1 MPSTEKSLYYM
12 SSALL
17 SSISVGLMGYAMS
30 TQWATITMECGR
42 GGSDLFNGTATINLE
57 LFSGHLNRISC
68 PSFGATASFQVFP
81 ELIETGVAP
90 LILHAAVLCMLVLCL
105 LFSALSI
112 LISLYNS
119 VSNPYETYMG
129 PVGVYVCSSISAC
142 LSFLVLIIF
151 VINVIVTNMAENLA
165 QNIGDT
171 SPVDLRNKSSEM
183 HIGYYLI
190 IPYMVLSLL
199 TITLIYMYDHAAYRR
214 RKEQQRPTEDAPKE
228 IMMY

>member
-1 MPSTEKSLYYM
+1 MPSVTKILYYM
-12 SSALL
+12 FSALL
-17 SSISVGLMGYAMS
+17 SSISLGLMGYAMS
-30 TQWATITMECGR
+30 TQWTTITMECGR
-42 GGSDLFNGTATINLE
+42 DLFNGSAIIDMD
-57 LFSGHLNRISC
+57 LFRGILNRISC
-68 PSFGATASFQVFP
+68 PSYGAITPFQVFP
-81 ELIETGVAP
+81 KLTETGAAP
-90 LILHAAVLCMLVLCL
+90 LILHAAVLCMLVLCI

-142 LSFLVLIIF
+142 LSFLVLVIF
-151 VINVIVTNMAENLA
+151 VINVNVTNMAENLV
-165 QNIGDT
+165 QNIADT
-171 SPVDLRNKSSEM
+171 SPEDLRNKSSEM

-190 IPYMVLSLL
+190 IPYTVLCLL
-199 TITLIYMYDHAAYRR
+199 AIALIYMYDHAAYTR